1 MFSVLG
7 AQAASYKASGR
18 KPKRVGSASNTSAPR
33 NVYATKDGKWVAL
46 SASIQSMAERL
57 FRTIGRADMNDDPR
71 YATNTERVK
80 RRPEVDAIVGG
91 WIGERT
97 QAENLVI
104 FEKASVTVGPVYEID
119 DFIADPHVQAREI
132 LVDLPDE
139 DMGSV
144 PHHNVKIGRATCRE
158 RVCQSV

>member
-1 MFSVLG
+1 MAVMIALREREMKGGDGQVIDLSLLEPMFSVLG

-71 YATNTERVK
+71 YAPNPERVK
-80 RRPEVDAIVGG
+80 RRPD
-91 WIGERT
+91 R
-97 QAENLVI
+97 
-104 FEKASVTVGPVYEID
+104 
-119 DFIADPHVQAREI
+119 
-132 LVDLPDE
+132 
-139 DMGSV
+139 
-144 PHHNVKIGRATCRE
+144 
-158 RVCQSV
+158 QSVVEGTGVSRTVNTGGR